1 MMFEKVVVK
10 ASGLE
15 LAKIKE
21 LLRRLEDSISDLILG
36 PLLIGELGE
45 DFIVSFNVDD
55 KHYRMIIEKLTM
67 NQIKV
72 LTLDDKIIEIINAT
86 PMNVNIETR
95 LKEIEGRTQQKAS
108 PAEIQNQ
115 SLENAIQNGEYEKVI
130 QAAMDIRNSSEI
142 IERAKNNIS
151 YSAFIAI
158 ERAYHKALEKKYEVP
173 KSFARLIE
181 ISTDNKLKTLQFT
194 ELLKYAGARAVHIS
208 ALHKDHFRKLI
219 QLCND
224 SKLINY
230 VNIKAAVKFSE
241 IALKDPAQ
249 YKFEIDLAIRELNI
263 RWLQIVF
270 DIAAIEFNEE
280 EQNQF
285 NQLIDFI
292 KSKRTTPG
300 TSTGV

>member
-10 ASGLE
+10 ATGTEVTKLR
-15 LAKIKE
+15 E

-45 DFIVSFNVDD
+45 DFIISFNIDD

-67 NQIKV
+67 NQLKV
-72 LTLDDKIIEIINAT
+72 LTLDDKILDIINAT

-95 LKEIEGRTQQKAS
+95 LKEIQERNQLKLS
-108 PAEIQNQ
+108 PDDILQQ
-115 SLENAIQNGEYEKVI
+115 SLEGAIQSGEYEKVI
-130 QAAMDIRNSSEI
+130 QTALDIRNTIEI

-158 ERAYHKALEKKYEVP
+158 EKAYHKALEKKYEVP
-173 KSFARLIE
+173 KSFTRLIE

-194 ELLKYAGARAVHIS
+194 ELLKYSGARAVSIS
-208 ALHKDHFRKLI
+208 ALHKEHFKKLI

-224 SKLINY
+224 SKLLNY

-241 IALKDPAQ
+241 IALQNPEQ
-249 YKFEIDLAIRELNI
+249 YRSEIDLAIRELNI
-263 RWLQIVF
+263 KWLQIVF
-270 DIAAIEFNEE
+270 DIASNEFSEE
-280 EQNQF
+280 EQKQF
-285 NQLIDFI
+285 NQLLDFI
-292 KSKRTTPG
+292 RTKR
-300 TSTGV
+300 SA